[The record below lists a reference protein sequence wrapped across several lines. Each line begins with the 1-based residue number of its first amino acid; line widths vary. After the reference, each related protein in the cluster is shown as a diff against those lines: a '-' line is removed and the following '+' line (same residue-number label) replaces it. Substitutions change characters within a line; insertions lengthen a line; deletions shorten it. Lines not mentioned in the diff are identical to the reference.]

1 MALSKLLGTT
11 LSGIAAL
18 PIVIEI
24 DAHNGLPGETIV
36 GLPDTVVKESRIR
49 IRSAIKQSQF
59 KYPLQAYT
67 INLAPAEIKKEGPLL
82 DLPIAIGIL
91 QATGQLPAD
100 ETALFVGE
108 LSLGGA
114 LRPVHG
120 IVSIC
125 DMAKTNGISR
135 VFLPADNY
143 HEAALIPDIQLI
155 PIQTLMDVC
164 HYYQT
169 GTIPDTPPKPKRL
182 RHPEPQLDYADVRG
196 QHMGKRACELAAAGR
211 HNILFIGPP
220 GSGKTMLAKRLP
232 GILPALTHDES
243 IDVYKLM
250 SVSRHKLDR
259 FERHQSRPF
268 RSPHHTISY
277 AGMVGGGRSPR
288 PGEISL
294 AHHGI
299 LFLDELPEFQRAV
312 LESLRQPLESQ
323 SITVS
328 RANFTLDYPASFM
341 LVGAMNPCPCG
352 YWGDT
357 QQACV
362 CSEYKRTSYYQ
373 KLSGPLLDRIDIICT
388 IPRPDQGDLI
398 NPHAHDDTH
407 TSTVLKQRV
416 DHATQKQQARRT
428 SNTTPWQNAHLSI
441 QSPGL
446 ALNDSCQQLMHH
458 IMNKGLLTGRTF
470 TKLIR
475 VARTIA
481 DLADS
486 DCIKPP
492 HITEALQFRQLN
504 PTIRKPCNRLIV

>member
-1 MALSKLLGTT
+1 MALSKTLGTT

-18 PIVIEI
+18 PITIEI

-36 GLPDTVVKESRIR
+36 GLPDTVVKESRTR
-49 IRSAIKQSQF
+49 IRSAIKQSNF

-82 DLPIAIGIL
+82 DFPIAMGIL
-91 QATGQLPAD
+91 QATGQLPMDAD
-100 ETALFVGE
+100 SLFVGE
-108 LSLGGA
+108 LSLGGE

-125 DMAKTNGISR
+125 DMAKTQGIKR

-143 HEAALIPDIQLI
+143 HEAALISDIHSI
-155 PIQTLMDVC
+155 PIRSIVDVFQ
-164 HYYQT
+164 YYQD
-169 GTIPDTPPKPKRL
+169 GTVTPAPPKLNRVVSA
-182 RHPEPQLDYADVRG
+182 EPQLDYADVKG

-232 GILPALTHDES
+232 SILPPLTHDEA

-250 SVSRHKLDR
+250 SVSRHKLDISNAP
-259 FERHQSRPF
+259 QCRPF

-294 AHHGI
+294 AHHGV
-299 LFLDELPEFQRAV
+299 LFLDELPEFQRTV
-312 LESLRQPLESQ
+312 LESLRQPLESH

-328 RANFTLDYPASFM
+328 RANFSLNYPANFM

-352 YWGDT
+352 YWGDDKKS
-357 QQACV
+357 
-362 CSEYKRTSYYQ
+362 CSCPEYRRKWYYQ
-373 KLSGPLLDRIDIICT
+373 KLSGPLIDRIDIICT
-388 IPRPDQGDLI
+388 IPRPDQDALI
-398 NPHAHDDTH
+398 NQQSGTDTH
-407 TSTVLKQRV
+407 TSAILKERVVAAIQRQQDRKV
-416 DHATQKQQARRT
+416 DGY
-428 SNTTPWQNAHLSI
+428 PWQNGQLSL
-441 QSPGL
+441 QS
-446 ALNDSCQQLMHH
+446 ASCTLNDSCQQLLHH
-458 IMNKGLLTGRTF
+458 IMDKGLLTGRTF
-470 TKLIR
+470 TKLVR

-481 DLADS
+481 DLATS
-486 DCIKPP
+486 DTIEPH

-504 PTIRKPCNRLIV
+504 AI

>member
-1 MALSKLLGTT
+1 MALSKTLGTT
-11 LSGIAAL
+11 LSGIDAI

-82 DLPIAIGIL
+82 DLPIAMGIL

-100 ETALFVGE
+100 EASLFVGE

-125 DMAKTNGISR
+125 DMAKANKIAR
-135 VFLPADNY
+135 VFVPADNY
-143 HEAALIPDIQLI
+143 HEAALIKGIHII
-155 PIQTLMDVC
+155 PIQSIMDVC
-164 HYYQT
+164 EYYQT
-169 GTIPDTPPKPKRL
+169 GTVPQHPPKPTRL
-182 RHPEPQLDYADVRG
+182 VASATQLDYADVRG

-232 GILPALTHDES
+232 SILPKLTHDES

-250 SVSRHKLDR
+250 SISRHKLDGDTPS
-259 FERHQSRPF
+259 QDRPF
-268 RSPHHTISY
+268 RDPHHTISY

-299 LFLDELPEFQRAV
+299 LFLDELPEFQRPV
-312 LESLRQPLESQ
+312 LEALRQPLESQ

-328 RANFTLDYPASFM
+328 RANFSLNYPANFM

-357 QQACV
+357 KQSCT
-362 CSEYKRTSYYQ
+362 CPEYKRKWYYQ

-388 IPRPDQGDLI
+388 IPRPDQAALI
-398 NPHAHDDTH
+398 NQQTSSDDQ
-407 TSTVLKQRV
+407 TSAVIKQRV
-416 DHATQKQQARRT
+416 ESAIQRQHNRLPAAND
-428 SNTTPWQNAHLSI
+428 PWQNAHRSI
-441 QSPGL
+441 QAECF

-458 IMNKGLLTGRTF
+458 IMDKGLLTGRTF
-470 TKLIR
+470 AKLIR

-486 DCIKPP
+486 DTIETQ
-492 HITEALQFRQLN
+492 HITEALQFRQLQ
-504 PTIRKPCNRLIV
+504 TII

>member
-1 MALSKLLGTT
+1 MALSKTLGTT
-11 LSGIAAL
+11 LSGIDAI

-82 DLPIAIGIL
+82 DLPIAMGIL

-100 ETALFVGE
+100 EASLFVGE

-125 DMAKTNGISR
+125 DMAKANKIAR
-135 VFLPADNY
+135 VFVPADNY
-143 HEAALIPDIQLI
+143 HEAALIKGIHII
-155 PIQTLMDVC
+155 PIQSIMDVC
-164 HYYQT
+164 EYYQT
-169 GTIPDTPPKPKRL
+169 GTVPQQPPKPTRL
-182 RHPEPQLDYADVRG
+182 VASATQLDYADVRG

-232 GILPALTHDES
+232 SILPKLTHDES

-250 SVSRHKLDR
+250 SISRHKLDGDTPC
-259 FERHQSRPF
+259 QDRPF
-268 RSPHHTISY
+268 RDPHHTISY

-299 LFLDELPEFQRAV
+299 LFLDELPEFQRPV
-312 LESLRQPLESQ
+312 LEALRQPLESHA
-323 SITVS
+323 ITVS
-328 RANFTLDYPASFM
+328 RANFSLNYPANFM

-357 QQACV
+357 KQSCT
-362 CSEYKRTSYYQ
+362 CPEYKRKWYYQ

-388 IPRPDQGDLI
+388 IPRPDQAALI
-398 NPHAHDDTH
+398 NPHASPDTQ
-407 TSTVLKQRV
+407 TSRVIKDRVAMAIQR
-416 DHATQKQQARRT
+416 QQARRT
-428 SNTTPWQNAHLSI
+428 QPNEAPWQNAQLAI
-441 QSPGL
+441 QEDCF

-458 IMNKGLLTGRTF
+458 IMDKGLLTGRTF

-486 DCIKPP
+486 DTIETQ
-492 HITEALQFRQLN
+492 HITEALQFRQLQHA
-504 PTIRKPCNRLIV
+504 T